1 MDVPRAVYFWLGL
14 VAFWSVVLTIIF
26 RAEKRMVWPFG
37 ELQPVLPPKCDP
49 TGYGS
54 RWVNDAAQAGW
65 KMLGWSRDIK
75 FIKYNIYYAL
85 MISPDQSTCAV
96 IGTGQMGPMVLKA
109 TWLYTPTADGRTLY
123 TTDNQTG
130 VTIDLS
136 GNWRNQLVFAPNFG
150 ALYLQHQAWLHS
162 ANAMP
167 RKFTAGREMSDLRA
181 VRDEHFNAME
191 RAGLIFFTDPAHQ
204 YFNFTLLG
212 AAKSAPW
219 GYLVGLSRALSRG
232 RFPKVA

>member
-1 MDVPRAVYFWLGL
+1 MPVLGPYYLLGL
-14 VAFWSVVLTIIF
+14 FALVCISLTVIL
-26 RAEKRMVWPFG
+26 RVEKRMVWPFG
-37 ELQPVLPPKCDP
+37 ELQPILPPGCDP

-54 RWVNDAAQAGW
+54 RWANDAARSGW

-75 FIKYNIYYAL
+75 FIKYSIYYAL

-96 IGTGQMGPMVLKA
+96 IGTGQMGPLPLKA

-130 VTIDLS
+130 VSIDLS
-136 GNWRNQLVFAPNFG
+136 GNWRNQLILAAPNFG
-150 ALYLQHQAWLHS
+150 NLYLQHQGWLHS
-162 ANAMP
+162 MNAMP
-167 RKFTAGREMSDLRA
+167 RKFGVGRELSDLRA
-181 VRDEHFNAME
+181 VRDEHFQAME
-191 RAGLIFFTDPAHQ
+191 RAGLIFFTDLGRQ
-204 YFNFTLLG
+204 YFQFTLLG

-219 GYLVGLSRALSRG
+219 GYIVGLSRALSRG

>member
-1 MDVPRAVYFWLGL
+1 MPVLGPYYLLGL
-14 VAFWSVVLTIIF
+14 FALVCISLTVIL
-26 RAEKRMVWPFG
+26 RVEKRMVWPFG
-37 ELQPVLPPKCDP
+37 ELQPILPVGVDG

-54 RWVNDAAQAGW
+54 RWVNDATHAGW

-75 FIKYNIYYAL
+75 FIKHNIWYAL

-96 IGTGQMGPMVLKA
+96 IGTGYLGKLPLRA

-130 VTIDLS
+130 VSLDLS
-136 GNWRNQLVFAPNFG
+136 GNWRNQLAFAPNFG

-167 RKFTAGREMSDLRA
+167 RKFASGRELSDLRA
-181 VRDEHFNAME
+181 VRDEHFHAME

-204 YFNFTLLG
+204 YFHFTWFG

-219 GYLVGLSRALSRG
+219 GYFVGLSRALSRG

>member
-1 MDVPRAVYFWLGL
+1 MPFPYLLLGMMVFFCVL
-14 VAFWSVVLTIIF
+14 LTITF

-37 ELQPVLPPKCDP
+37 ELQPTLPAGIDGS
-49 TGYGS
+49 GYGA

-75 FIKYNIYYAL
+75 FIKHNIWYAL
-85 MISPDQSTCAV
+85 MMSPDQATCAV
-96 IGTGQMGPMVLKA
+96 IGTGNLGPMSLKA

-130 VTIDLS
+130 VSLDLS
-136 GNWRNQLVFAPNFG
+136 GNWRNQLVFVPNFG
-150 ALYLQHQAWLHS
+150 ALYLQHQAWLRS
-162 ANAMP
+162 ENAMP
-167 RKFTAGREMSDLRA
+167 RKFASGGELSDLRA
-181 VRDEHFNAME
+181 VRDEHFAAVE

-204 YFNFTLLG
+204 YFQFTLFG

-219 GYLVGLSRALSRG
+219 GYFVGLSRALSRG
-232 RFPKVA
+232 RFPRVA